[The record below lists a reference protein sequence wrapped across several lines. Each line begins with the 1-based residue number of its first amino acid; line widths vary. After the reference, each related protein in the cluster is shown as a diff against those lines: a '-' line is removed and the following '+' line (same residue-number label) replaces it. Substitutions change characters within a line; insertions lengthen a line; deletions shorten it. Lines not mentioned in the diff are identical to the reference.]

1 MRWADPIRLGIAVA
15 LATALGGCAAGG
27 ARNAAYA
34 VEPVKAAA
42 TLAAPPTDIAAQ
54 SLPPDSLVIRVTGR
68 NAYTVQDATATCEGL
83 RDLLEP
89 YRERNLVVAGSE
101 GFAATIADALCIARI
116 AKARGGT
123 AYLTHPEGLRT
134 IEIQD

>member
-1 MRWADPIRLGIAVA
+1 MRWADTIPTVIAVA
-15 LATALGGCAAGG
+15 LAAVLGGCAAVGV
-27 ARNAAYA
+27 RDAAPA
-34 VEPVKAAA
+34 AAPVKAAT
-42 TLAAPPTDIAAQ
+42 TLAAPPTDVPAAG
-54 SLPPDSLVIRVTGR
+54 LPPDSLVILVTAR

-83 RDLLEP
+83 PALLEP
-89 YRERNLVVAGSE
+89 YRERNLVIAGSG